1 MADKIVEKLTSEG
14 IDITFNREPKN
25 VTEKLAHKTSFIDTG
40 GLLPPNML
48 KDSGPTMK
56 LLTSEATRIELSKR
70 REPMPF
76 WHRNMDFDEVIICIS
91 GEATWT
97 TETGE
102 FHLKP
107 GTMIHIPRGVS
118 HTVVAKKGTDYTAI
132 EIKSAAKL
140 DVNPDLRRD

>member
-1 MADKIVEKLTSEG
+1 MTEQITEKLTSKG
-14 IDITFNREPKN
+14 IDLLFKRELKN
-25 VTEKLAHKTSFIDTG
+25 EKASFASSTQHIDTSK
-40 GLLPPNML
+40 LLPPNML
-48 KDSGPTMK
+48 KDSGPTLK
-56 LLTSEATRIELSKR
+56 LLTSPGVSIELSKR

-76 WHRNMDFDEVIICIS
+76 WHRNMDFDEVIICIK

-102 FHLKP
+102 FHLTE

-132 EIKSAAKL
+132 EIKSSEPLSK
-140 DVNPDLRRD
+140 NEKI